1 VPVSP
6 VVHTRVKKLLTSLPH
21 KHRRLDP
28 VPRAEQMRVAVDAMG
43 GDNAPAVEVAGVV
56 EACREFGL
64 SVTLVGDKDRLEAEL
79 AKHSVSGLDIDIF
92 HASEVI
98 GMHDSASDAVRKKR
112 DSSVRRAF
120 ELVKDGKACAAVSAG
135 NSGATMASGMFVLK
149 RITGIER
156 PAIAQLF
163 PTLKGQ
169 TLVLD
174 IGGNVD
180 CKPLHL
186 VQFAI
191 MGEVYARYAMG
202 IAAPRVGLLSNGE
215 EDSKGN
221 ELTRE
226 TNAILRKTSLNYCG
240 YIEGRDIF
248 AGAVDV
254 VVCDGFVGNIVLK
267 LSEGLADAAG
277 KMLKREIVKSWVSK
291 IGYLFVRG
299 AFDRFKKIVD
309 YAEYGGAPLLGIN
322 GVGMICHGGSNVK
335 AIKNAIKFAHE
346 YAKNG
351 VSEHVSEKLS
361 ENCSVLTRND
371 SQPPAAVVSE
381 FEP

>member
-1 VPVSP
+1 M
-6 VVHTRVKKLLTSLPH
+6 SLS
-21 KHRRLDP
+21 K
-28 VPRAEQMRVAVDAMG
+28 QMRVAVDAMG
-43 GDNAPAVEVAGVV
+43 GDNAPVVEVEGAVA
-56 EACREFGL
+56 ACREFGL
-64 SVTLVGDKDRLEAEL
+64 AVTLVGDRSRLENEL
-79 AKHSVSGLDIDIF
+79 SKHAVNGLDIDIF
-92 HASEVI
+92 HASEVV

-120 ELVKDGKACAAVSAG
+120 ELVRDGKACAAVSAG

-149 RITGIER
+149 RIEGIER

-163 PTLKGQ
+163 PTLKGH

-191 MGEVYARYAMG
+191 LGEVYARYVMG
-202 IAAPRVGLLSNGE
+202 VDSPKVGLLSNGE

-226 TNAILRKTSLNYCG
+226 TNAILRKTSINYCG

-277 KMLKREIVKSWVSK
+277 RMLKQEIVKSWVSK

-299 AFDRFKKIVD
+299 AFGRFKKIVD

-322 GVGMICHGGSNVK
+322 GVGMICHGGSNAK
-335 AIKNAIKFAHE
+335 AVKNAIRFAHE

-351 VSEHVSEKLS
+351 VSEHVAEKLS
-361 ENCSVLTRND
+361 ENHSVLTRND
-371 SQPPAAVVSE
+371 SLPLVTVEMENQS
-381 FEP
+381 